1 MEHRGVSIDVSADY
15 SGYLSFCEKTA
26 DLRDQLNADVARQK
40 KQFASSAVKLPAAA
54 VRGGTHRLNF
64 HKMNI
69 GIIGAGHI
77 GSALA
82 VRLTSLGHSVK
93 IANSRGPETLGDVA
107 QKTGA
112 TPVTAEEAAKG
123 ADLIVVTI
131 PLKNIPDLP
140 KDLFSGVPA
149 DVPIID
155 TSNYYPMLR
164 DGKIAELET
173 GDLTESEWVQQHLGR
188 PVVKVFNNIYADHLQ
203 NKGVPAG
210 TPGRIALPVAS
221 DDAAAKQKVMVLV
234 EELGFDAVDDGTL
247 HESWRQQPGTPSY
260 GADMPADKLREHFA
274 SLGTK
279 RTEAQHAEYMA
290 NQAKAEQ
297 AMADQ
302 GIKLK

>member
-1 MEHRGVSIDVSADY
+1 
-15 SGYLSFCEKTA
+15 
-26 DLRDQLNADVARQK
+26 
-40 KQFASSAVKLPAAA
+40 
-54 VRGGTHRLNF
+54 
-64 HKMNI
+64 MNI

-82 VRLTSLGHSVK
+82 VRLVSLGHSVK

-131 PLKNIPDLP
+131 PLENIPDLP
-140 KDLFSGVPA
+140 KDLFEGVPA
-149 DVPIID
+149 DVPVID

-210 TPGRIALPVAS
+210 TPGRFGLPVAS
-221 DDAAAKQKVMVLV
+221 DDAAAKQKVMAVV

-260 GADMPADKLREHFA
+260 GADMPADKLREHLA
-274 SLGTK
+274 SLGTE
-279 RTEAQHAEYMA
+279 RTEAQHAEFLA
-290 NQAKAEQ
+290 NHARTEQ
-297 AMADQ
+297 AMEAQ

>member
-1 MEHRGVSIDVSADY
+1 
-15 SGYLSFCEKTA
+15 
-26 DLRDQLNADVARQK
+26 
-40 KQFASSAVKLPAAA
+40 
-54 VRGGTHRLNF
+54 
-64 HKMNI
+64 MNI

-82 VRLTSLGHSVK
+82 VRLTSLGHAVK
-93 IANSRGPETLGDVA
+93 IANSRGPQTLGDVA

-112 TPVTAEEAAKG
+112 TPVTAQEAAKHG
-123 ADLIVVTI
+123 EIIVVTI

-140 KDLFSGVPA
+140 KDLFAGVPA
-149 DVPIID
+149 EVPIID
-155 TSNYYPMLR
+155 TSNYYPLLR
-164 DGKIAELET
+164 DGQIAELET

-210 TPGRIALPVAS
+210 TPGRIALPVAG
-221 DDAAAKQKVMVLV
+221 DDAAAKQKVMALV

-274 SLGTK
+274 SLGSQ
-279 RTEAQHAEYMA
+279 RTAAQHAEYQA

-297 AMADQ
+297 AMAAQ
-302 GIKLK
+302 GIQLK